1 MRRHKLLPA
10 RGKGGLALFC
20 AGPGLKGS
28 RERAS
33 AKPLGGS
40 QPPLPDPRPDPHRGH
55 RRPPKIPQ
63 KAFFALW
70 CNKKYVFY
78 KRRTFRLMFLV
89 ESWPEAFEHCKTAAE
104 INHFMLENTSE
115 NAVFLAPPQRTKE
128 LSRIDRWLAAGEGVS
143 TRLC

>member
-10 RGKGGLALFC
+10 RGKGGLALSC

-33 AKPLGGS
+33 TGALDATH
-40 QPPLPDPRPDPHRGH
+40 PPCRTPPPDPHRGH

-78 KRRTFRLMFLV
+78 KRSTFRSMFSL

-104 INHFMLENTSE
+104 INHFLLENTSE
-115 NAVFLAPPQRTKE
+115 NAIFFSAPAE
-128 LSRIDRWLAAGEGVS
+128 D
-143 TRLC
+143 